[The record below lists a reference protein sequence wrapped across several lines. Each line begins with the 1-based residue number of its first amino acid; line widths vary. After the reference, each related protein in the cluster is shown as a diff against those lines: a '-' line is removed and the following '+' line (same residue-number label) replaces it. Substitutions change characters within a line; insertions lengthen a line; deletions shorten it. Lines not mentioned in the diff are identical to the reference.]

1 MQKSDISSRRRAL
14 KSELKRVVNELK
26 KAGVERIILFGSLA
40 KDDIGPESDID
51 LLVVQETKKRFMDRL
66 SELYEVI
73 NPRYALDLLVYTP
86 LELRDDGFSR
96 QNMILMMQ
104 IFLQKA
110 NDSIAELCE
119 MASLKDSDFRNIK
132 KRAATLDIYYIPTR
146 YPDGLPGGIPSEAYL
161 KEDAQRA
168 LSICNEVI
176 DLVEKK
182 IGMVKI

>member
-86 LELRDDGFSR
+86 LEF
-96 QNMILMMQ
+96 N
-104 IFLQKA
+104 
-110 NDSIAELCE
+110 E
-119 MASLKDSDFRNIK
+119 MKENTTFIK
-132 KRAATLDIYYIPTR
+132 KIL
-146 YPDGLPGGIPSEAYL
+146 SEGKLLYEA
-161 KEDAQRA
+161 
-168 LSICNEVI
+168 
-176 DLVEKK
+176 
-182 IGMVKI
+182 